1 MNLGDAVTSVE
12 LAARRRE
19 LAALVRLA
27 LAHAARESAAR
38 RPLALV
44 TDRAGWRAPRAR
56 ERYWGGGS
64 AVLMRATSANR
75 SARRQGRRSGHCPH
89 ISISTRVESRDGIV

>member
-1 MNLGDAVTSVE
+1 MHLNDVVSSVE

-27 LAHAARESAAR
+27 LAHIARESAAR
-38 RPLALV
+38 RPLPL
-44 TDRAGWRAPRAR
+44 DGPRPRAPAAR
-56 ERYWGGGS
+56 RRGRYWGGGS